1 MLLIGLTGGIGSGKS
16 TVAAMFHE
24 LGVPVIDADEIAHEL
39 TRPGT
44 ASTEEI
50 LRLLGPIIQDRK
62 GGLDRARLRRL
73 VFSDPARR
81 RQLEA
86 LLHPRI
92 LSEMLRRATAL
103 DVPYCIL
110 SIPLLLESGQQTVVD
125 RILVV
130 DAPETLQ
137 KQRTMQRD
145 GMSAGEVEAILQA
158 QHPRK
163 QRLAAADDVIVN
175 DGDLDALRQQVEALH
190 RKYLA
195 LAGAPPPFPKGG
207 QGGI

>member
-16 TVAAMFHE
+16 TVAAIFRE
-24 LGVPVIDADEIAHEL
+24 LGVPVIDADEIGHEL

-44 ASTEEI
+44 ATTAEI
-50 LRLLGPIIQDRK
+50 LRLFGPAIQDRQ

-73 VFSDPARR
+73 VFSDPEKR

-92 LSEMLRRATAL
+92 LSEMLRRAADL
-103 DVPYCIL
+103 DAPYCIL
-110 SIPLLLESGQQTVVD
+110 SIPLLLESGQQAVVD
-125 RILVV
+125 RVLVV
-130 DAPETLQ
+130 DAPEILQ

-145 GMSAGEVEAILQA
+145 GMSSIEVEAILSA
-158 QHPRK
+158 QCPRQ

-175 DGDLDALRQQVEALH
+175 DGNLDDLRKQVEALH

-195 LAGAPPPFPKGG
+195 LAGG
-207 QGGI
+207 